1 MTKLLKEGISWEA
14 IQNMTTQEITLA
26 LATLTA
32 YNDLV
37 READLRASAYT

>member
-1 MTKLLKEGISWEA
+1 MTKLLKEGISWEP

-32 YNDLV
+32 YNDLA
-37 READLRASAYT
+37 READL